1 MIQIEGRN
9 PVYEAIRSGK
19 VLRVKIAKEV
29 EKESKIRKIIGLLAK
44 ERTPYEFTRL
54 NELNKISST
63 SRHQGVIAY
72 IKQPEI
78 LTLDEFMRDSS
89 GDICILILDQI
100 QDPHNLGAILR
111 TAECSGIDGV
121 VVAKKKS
128 VGVTPTVHRIS
139 MGGSIYVP
147 VFREKLYPAIKLLRD
162 EGLRIIGVDSSGSL
176 EYFKEDF
183 TGATAFVIGGED
195 RGVNPI
201 LLKRCDN
208 VVSIPML
215 GRIQS
220 LNVSVAVS
228 IILYE
233 RLRQKMT

>member
-9 PVYEAIRSGK
+9 PVLEAIRGSK
-19 VLRVKIAKEV
+19 VLRVKVAKEV
-29 EKESKIRKIIGLLAK
+29 EKESKIRKIISLLAK
-44 ERTPYEFTRL
+44 KRTPYEFTKL
-54 NELNKISST
+54 NELNKISLT
-63 SRHQGVIAY
+63 GRHQGVIAF

-78 LTLDEFMRDSS
+78 LTLDMFLRDS
-89 GDICILILDQI
+89 GRDVCILLLDQI

-111 TAECSGIDGV
+111 SAECSGIDGV
-121 VVAKKKS
+121 VIAKRKS
-128 VGVTPTVHRIS
+128 VGLTPTVHRIS

-162 EGLRIIGVDSSGSL
+162 EGLRIIGVDPSGSL
-176 EYFKEDF
+176 EYYKEDL

-195 RGVNPI
+195 KGVNPI
-201 LLKRCDN
+201 LLKKCDN
-208 VVSIPML
+208 IVFIPTL

-228 IILYE
+228 VVLYE
-233 RLRQKMT
+233 RVRQKMT